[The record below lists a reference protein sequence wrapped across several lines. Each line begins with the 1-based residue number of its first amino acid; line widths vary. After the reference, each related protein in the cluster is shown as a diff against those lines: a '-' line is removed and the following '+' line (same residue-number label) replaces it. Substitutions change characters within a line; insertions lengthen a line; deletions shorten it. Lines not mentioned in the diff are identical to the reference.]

1 MSFLGGSSGGGSGGG
16 QVQNV
21 VREPYAPAQPALNQI
36 ISEAGKVY
44 GSGIGQYVAPTS
56 QTLTGLAQQETDAAA
71 ARSQLQSTLAGN
83 YLNPYLNPIIQ
94 QAAGD
99 AYTNVAQQFT
109 GAGRTPGGPVSQQMV
124 ANQTALAALP
134 FAFQNVNTERARQL
148 GVAQQAPNLF
158 QTGQQLEGLT
168 RQAQMSPFQNLQAYG
183 SLISPIA
190 SGFPVQQQQTNYQ
203 ANPLTTGASG
213 ALLGYALGGQTGR
226 GALLGGVGGLLGGL
240 LL

>member
-1 MSFLGGSSGGGSGGG
+1 MSFLGGGSSGGRGGG
-16 QVQNV
+16 TQNIVQH
-21 VREPYAPAQPALNQI
+21 PYAPAQPALSQI

-44 GSGIGQYVAPTS
+44 GGGVGQYVPPTA
-56 QTLTGLAQQETDAAA
+56 QTLTGLSQQESDAAA
-71 ARSQLQSTLAGN
+71 ARSQLQSTLAGG
-83 YLNPYLNPIIQ
+83 YMNPYLSPLIQ

-99 AYTNVAQQFT
+99 VYSNVAEQFS
-109 GAGRTPGGPVSQQMV
+109 GAGRTPGSPVSQQMV
-124 ANQTALAALP
+124 AGQTALAALP
-134 FAFQNVNTERARQL
+134 YAFQNVNTERARQL
-148 GVAQQAPNLF
+148 QVAQQAPTLL
-158 QTGQQLEGLT
+158 QTGQGLEALT
-168 RQAQMSPFQNLQAYG
+168 RQAQMAPFQNLQAYG

-226 GALLGGVGGLLGGL
+226 GALLGGMGGLLGGL

>member
-1 MSFLGGSSGGGSGGG
+1 MSFLGGGSSGGGGGT
-16 QVQNV
+16 QNIVQQ
-21 VREPYAPAQPALNQI
+21 PYAPAQPALQQI

-44 GSGIGQYVAPTS
+44 GSGVGQYVAPTA
-56 QTLTGLAQQETDAAA
+56 QTLTGLSQQEADAAA
-71 ARSQLQSTLAGN
+71 ARSQLQSTLAGG
-83 YLNPYLNPIIQ
+83 YVNPYLSPLIQ

-99 AYTNVAQQFT
+99 VYSNVAGQFS
-109 GAGRTPGGPVSQQMV
+109 GAGRTPGSPVSQQMV
-124 ANQTALAALP
+124 ASQTALAALP
-134 FAFQNVNTERARQL
+134 YAFQNVNTERARQL
-148 GVAQQAPNLF
+148 QIAQQAPTLLE
-158 QTGQQLEGLT
+158 TGQGLEALT
-168 RQAQMSPFQNLQAYG
+168 RQAQMAPFQNLQAYG

>member
-1 MSFLGGSSGGGSGGG
+1 MSFLGGGSSGGGGGT
-16 QVQNV
+16 QNIVQQ
-21 VREPYAPAQPALNQI
+21 PYAPAQPALQQI

-44 GSGIGQYVAPTS
+44 GSGVGQYVAPTA
-56 QTLTGLAQQETDAAA
+56 QTLTGLSQQEADAAA
-71 ARSQLQSTLAGN
+71 ARSQLQSTLAGG
-83 YLNPYLNPIIQ
+83 YVNPYLSPLIQ

-99 AYTNVAQQFT
+99 VYSNVAGQFS
-109 GAGRTPGGPVSQQMV
+109 GAGRTPGSPVSQQMV
-124 ANQTALAALP
+124 ASQTALAALP
-134 FAFQNVNTERARQL
+134 YAFQNVNTERARQL
-148 GVAQQAPNLF
+148 QIAQQAPTLLE
-158 QTGQQLEGLT
+158 TGQGLEALT
-168 RQAQMSPFQNLQAYG
+168 RQAQMAPFQNLQAYG

-226 GALLGGVGGLLGGL
+226 GAAWGGGLGLLGGL